1 AEAIANA
8 TAARDLNIAAIER
21 ERDVTGRYLEE
32 LADEARLIG
41 LTSSQ
46 SRVETTV
53 LRALAEAK
61 KLNAAAGK
69 EVAKVDEARI
79 RQQAKL
85 NEALSA
91 ASSINQKSPIFA
103 MIDQARELGEVLA
116 QALKD
121 SADPKHI
128 KELQAAIEQL
138 NAQVKTDSIDG
149 FKALLGAVQTFTK
162 EGSQGFKSI

>member
-69 EVAKVDEARI
+69 EVVKVDAERI

-85 NEALSA
+85 NEAMSLA
-91 ASSINQKSPIFA
+91 ASINVKSPLFE
-103 MIDQARELGEVLA
+103 MIDQAKELGDALEEALGNPKLA
-116 QALKD
+116 AFVKPLQEAIAKLNTQ
-121 SADPKHI
+121 I
-128 KELQAAIEQL
+128 K
-138 NAQVKTDSIDG
+138 VDSIGG
-149 FKALLGAVQTFTK
+149 FKALLG
-162 EGSQGFKSI
+162 